1 MSFHFWTLQNN
12 QMLQSASLLPL
23 WKQMLTSERFL
34 HLFCQSETTWCL
46 CIVLESLSFS
56 EETKLHW
63 TQHTVTLHSNTSQP
77 LYQQQMT
84 TQVLL
89 HHHTDDE
96 FCTNCRSYGVQGV
109 TDNSITLQWKYPSAE
124 RYGSLP
130 MVVEKCP
137 LEQIIWD
144 IFLATETFLFYI
156 QFLQNS
162 IQYTTNNFPNTT
174 RLTGWLF
181 LPNLVAAQLWN
192 SPNLL
197 SKNYSWLLP
206 QQQILWNSHSIE
218 TDNLWSLNVMAVQ
231 RVFTFYPRT
240 QYDLNQ

>member
-1 MSFHFWTLQNN
+1 MPIWNNLMNMHYSLMSAIFWRN
-12 QMLQSASLLPL
+12 
-23 WKQMLTSERFL
+23 K
-34 HLFCQSETTWCL
+34 
-46 CIVLESLSFS
+46 
-56 EETKLHW
+56 KLHW
-63 TQHTVTLHSNTSQP
+63 TQHSHTSQQCMP
-77 LYQQQMT
+77 QLWNQQQMT
-84 TQVLL
+84 TRVLL
-89 HHHTDDE
+89 HRYIDNE
-96 FCTNCRSYGVQGV
+96 FFTNCSSCGGQSV
-109 TDNSITLQWKYPSAE
+109 TADSLTLQWKYPSAE

-206 QQQILWNSHSIE
+206 QQQIFWNSHSIE